1 MLTDLDVRQALE
13 FECEDHP
20 VLSVYL
26 NVDPRDRTA
35 EQYRLA
41 LRNLLAQVEAQAPDD
56 VRQVRNYI
64 ETGYN
69 WRGRGLI
76 MFSCKG
82 EGFWWAKGVSA
93 PVVDKVF
100 VSIRPYVYQLAALLD
115 AYARLG
121 VIHVDQ
127 VGARFYLFHLGNL
140 EAAEGHLGE
149 EVHVHRAGGW
159 ASARYQRHEMETARQ
174 NLSAAAEF
182 AESFYRNTGT
192 RRLILAGTEKNVAK
206 FESLLSHRLRNL
218 VIGTIPAD
226 TNAGAQELQGPAS
239 DLAHQAAADAGRD
252 LADQVITLARS
263 KDSNGVLGLAETLYA
278 VQSGRAQHVVV
289 LNGYSQPALRFK
301 ESKYVVLDE
310 AAAAA
315 TGSEEPIE
323 QLPDAVDSVLRR
335 ALLYGIDVTVVD
347 EHPALSEAGKIGALA
362 RY

>member
-26 NVDPRDRTA
+26 NVDSRDRTS
-35 EQYRLA
+35 EQYKLA
-41 LRNLLAQVEAQAPDD
+41 LRNLLAQVEEQAPADA
-56 VRQVRNYI
+56 RQVRNFI

-69 WRGRGLI
+69 WHGRGLI
-76 MFSCKG
+76 IFTCQG
-82 EGFWWAKGVSA
+82 QNFWWARSL
-93 PVVDKVF
+93 PVPVDDKVF
-100 VSIRPYVYQLAALLD
+100 VSFRPYVYQLAALLD
-115 AYARLG
+115 TYARLG

-127 VGARFYLFHLGNL
+127 LGARFYLYHLGNL

-159 ASARYQRHEMETARQ
+159 AAARYQRREVETARQ

-182 AESFYRNTGT
+182 AESFYRNTDT

-206 FESLLSHRLRNL
+206 FESLLSNRLRGL
-218 VIGTIPAD
+218 VIGAIPAD
-226 TNAGAQELQGPAS
+226 THATAQELQGPAS
-239 DLAHQAAADAGRD
+239 DLALKAAERAGCD
-252 LADQVITLARS
+252 LADEVITLAR
-263 KDSNGVLGLAETLYA
+263 KDGNGVLGLAETLYA

-315 TGSEEPIE
+315 TGSDETIE

-335 ALLYGIDVTVVD
+335 ALLYGIEVTVVD
-347 EHPALSEAGKIGALA
+347 EHPALEAAGKIGALT